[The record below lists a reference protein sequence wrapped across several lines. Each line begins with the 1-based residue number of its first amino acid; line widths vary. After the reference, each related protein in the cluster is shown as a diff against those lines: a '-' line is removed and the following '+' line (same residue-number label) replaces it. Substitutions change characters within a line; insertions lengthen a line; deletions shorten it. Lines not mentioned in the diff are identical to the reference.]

1 MTLTTYSK
9 GSPTVFR
16 DETEQRLERSDS
28 GLLSVSEAS
37 GLVKEERSAGPSG
50 AEPRCAPA
58 SVVACSSGA
67 AAGTS
72 TTLARHG
79 QHGRKPTPLCQHQG
93 APITPMDSVASRPKT
108 PDS

>member
-1 MTLTTYSK
+1 MTLTSYSK

-16 DETEQRLERSDS
+16 GETEQRLERSNS

-37 GLVKEERSAGPSG
+37 GLVKGERSAGPSG
-50 AEPRCAPA
+50 AEPRWAPA

-79 QHGRKPTPLCQHQG
+79 QHGRKPTPLRVYKNEPVT
-93 APITPMDSVASRPKT
+93 ASDSVTYSIKSSR
-108 PDS
+108 